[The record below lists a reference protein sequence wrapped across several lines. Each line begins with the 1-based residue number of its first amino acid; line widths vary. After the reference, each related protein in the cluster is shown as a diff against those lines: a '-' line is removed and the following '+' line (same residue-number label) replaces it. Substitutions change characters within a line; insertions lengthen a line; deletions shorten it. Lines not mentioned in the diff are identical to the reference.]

1 MEPAFPFHYGA
12 RASPSPGFFALVLV
26 EAGALRV
33 KWSSGARV
41 LPPGSLLF
49 VPPSAGT
56 LMARRTDTTLSG
68 CEFGRSLVDPLS
80 IGSAMESIVG
90 MLATEAPLAARLAS
104 QAFAEARTI
113 FAQLAREAEGRRAG
127 FEAMVR
133 LKLMEALLILSRGLS
148 PSAVIAPDTP
158 ARHHPDDAMRYIQEH
173 YADQLSPAQ
182 IAELFGHNPSYFS
195 RLFHQ
200 RAGMTL
206 VEFINR
212 IRIQKS
218 CQLLKRSDA
227 GITEIALAVGY
238 NNISH
243 FNRFFRRLMGMTPRE
258 YRVQS
263 RK

>member
-1 MEPAFPFHYGA
+1 MEQAFPFRYGTG
-12 RASPSPGFFALVLV
+12 ASPSPGFFSLVLV
-26 EAGALRV
+26 EAGALQV
-33 KWSSGARV
+33 QWSGNARA

-49 VPPSAGT
+49 VPPCAGAR
-56 LMARRTDTTLSG
+56 MARRADTTLSS
-68 CEFGRSLVDPLS
+68 CEFGRSLVDPIS
-80 IGSAMESIVG
+80 IGSAVESIVG
-90 MLATEAPLAARLAS
+90 IIASPAPLAARLAS
-104 QAFAEARTI
+104 PAFGEARVI
-113 FAQLAREAEGRRAG
+113 FAQLGREAEARCAG

-133 LKLMEALLILSRGLS
+133 LKLMEALLMLSRGLT
-148 PSAVIAPDTP
+148 PAAVIAPATP
-158 ARHHPDDAMRYIQEH
+158 ARLHPDDAMRYIQEH
-173 YADQLSPAQ
+173 YADQLFPAQ

-200 RAGMTL
+200 RVGMTL

-258 YRVQS
+258 SRVQS

>member
-1 MEPAFPFHYGA
+1 MEPAFPFHFGVST
-12 RASPSPGFFALVLV
+12 SPAPGLFALVLV
-26 EAGALRV
+26 EAGALQIQ
-33 KWSSGARV
+33 WGATSRA

-49 VPPSAGT
+49 IPPGAGVR
-56 LMARRTDTTLSG
+56 LARRPDTVASG
-68 CEFGRSLVDPLS
+68 CAFGRSLVDPL
-80 IGSAMESIVG
+80 GLGTAVESIVG
-90 MLATEAPLAARLAS
+90 MLASSSPMAARLGA
-104 QAFAEARTI
+104 QGFAEAR
-113 FAQLAREAEGRRAG
+113 AVLALLGREAEARSTG

-133 LKLMEALLILSRGLS
+133 LRLMEALLILARGLS
-148 PSAVIAPDTP
+148 PSAVIAPHTP
-158 ARHHPDDAMRYIQEH
+158 LRRHPDDAMHYIQEH
-173 YADQLSPAQ
+173 YADALSPAQ
-182 IAELFGHNPSYFS
+182 IAERFGHNPSYFS

-206 VEFINR
+206 VEYINR

-243 FNRFFRRLMGMTPRE
+243 FNRFFRKLMGMTPRE
-258 YRVQS
+258 YRMAS